1 MERRLGQL
9 DGVVARRES
18 APEGLRS
25 PSCCFFAQQA
35 TEEKVITNRPPSHW
49 LLAVGDSPQ
58 KRAESRPSRASRR
71 SPLASNSTMDIGK
84 IVDGLF
90 GELFAPVGCCMK
102 RNKTEDNPLFDGK

>member
-18 APEGLRS
+18 APEGLLS

-49 LLAVGDSPQ
+49 LLASVTLLK